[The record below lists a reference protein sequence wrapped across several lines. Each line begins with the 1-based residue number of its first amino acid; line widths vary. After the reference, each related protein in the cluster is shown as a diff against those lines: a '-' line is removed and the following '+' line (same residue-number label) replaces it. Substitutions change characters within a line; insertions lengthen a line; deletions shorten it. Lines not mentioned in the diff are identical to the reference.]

1 MFEKDKAIWIGSM
14 QEAAW
19 RDENVIIVYDETEN
33 TYQDSLAELDEIK
46 INKLKARDVFSR
58 DRALALKRIQLER
71 YTCEYKSSHS
81 LFNSRHTHFPYLE
94 AHHLVPMAL
103 QKILSQ
109 KLDILDNIFSLCPF
123 CHRAIHHADKDL
135 TRDIIEKLSLKRPQL
150 LQTINIKTTD
160 LFGFYSVEDIE

>member
-1 MFEKDKAIWIGSM
+1 M
-14 QEAAW
+14 QETAW
-19 RDENVIIVYDETEN
+19 RDENIIIIYDETES

-46 INKLKARDVFSR
+46 INKLKARDVFAR
-58 DRALALKRIQLER
+58 DRTLALKRIQLEQ
-71 YTCEYKSSHS
+71 YSCEYNPSHN

-150 LQTINIKTTD
+150 LQTININTTD
-160 LFGFYSVEDIE
+160 LFGFYAVEDIE